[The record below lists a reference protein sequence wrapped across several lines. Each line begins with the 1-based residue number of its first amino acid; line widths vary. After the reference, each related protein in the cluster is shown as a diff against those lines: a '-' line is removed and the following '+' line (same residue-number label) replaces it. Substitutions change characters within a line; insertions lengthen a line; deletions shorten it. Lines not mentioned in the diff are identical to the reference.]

1 MRAEWEQAQL
11 VEPWAQA
18 MGEHGDYW
26 RQVLIN
32 PLVLAVAERVA
43 AGGDPFALS
52 VFEPL
57 LRGLPSVTARA
68 GGAGTAAGAPASL
81 AGVNVLDLGCG
92 EGCLGRLLCGRG
104 ASYVGLDS
112 SEALLA
118 IARRRAQ
125 AAGHEGRAR
134 FLTAELEGQAAP
146 ALAGAGAA
154 SMVVAA
160 VVLDHLSEV
169 TGFLGTLAGWAR
181 TLSGDV
187 PLLLITLAPERFQP
201 VKAEVLR
208 SGERIFHQRAVIES
222 CQREVTVWQRSR
234 RTYERMFR
242 DAGLFIRR
250 GEPLFFHREHSQ
262 AAPDQKDDASRR
274 PVFWAWLL
282 SARHGAVP
290 PAATVTWP
298 EDSDAAALRAS
309 MATVAPTIPVAS
321 HPPTL
326 TSVPP
331 APALSPATGSGSAS
345 STGSASGSAASAAPG
360 ARIFDFRPGEFIIR
374 VHNMGGELYGVLSG
388 AAKMMDGS
396 QELMTFRAGEVLG
409 DLETPDASGQCGS
422 FPFDVVASEEGCRIA
437 LYPEPHAT
445 AVLARSHDIGSRF
458 FRLLRDRLRLA
469 LWHYDIRELVGEY
482 LECGN
487 ERLEKRLLHRC
498 ARALLWAA
506 AIEGRGRAITF
517 GEEIAFLDPE
527 TIARR
532 FKPGTERIDFGVV
545 IRQLHLL
552 RMIDAFPGA
561 ALRKEEEARASA
573 SWETLVTS
581 ATRQHLA
588 AGLDAHLQATIKA
601 HTERLRVSGQLTKD
615 GNRTRQFQDVVDD
628 LATTVPGPAFRE
640 RLERWSAYIARAHRF
655 WEDRNP
661 WLIVLR
667 DVPALR
673 RIALGDAAGIDHTLG
688 ARAEYLLTEARRPT
702 WELVTAQAFTAR
714 RKEYISILDQF
725 VASDLAHDSHL
736 AFSSEAGA

>member
-1 MRAEWEQAQL
+1 MRAEWDQAQL
-11 VEPWAQA
+11 VEPWAEA

-43 AGGDPFALS
+43 AGGDPFAMS

-57 LRGLPSVTARA
+57 LHGLPSVVART
-68 GGAGTAAGAPASL
+68 GAGAASNGGRAPGAAGATGGGAAAGSL
-81 AGVNVLDLGCG
+81 AGVTVLDLGCG
-92 EGCLGRLLCGRG
+92 EGCLGRLLCARG
-104 ASYVGLDS
+104 AGYVGLDS

-118 IARRRAQ
+118 IARQRAL
-125 AAGHEGRAR
+125 AAGHQGRAR
-134 FLTAELEGQAAP
+134 FLTGELEGHAAA
-146 ALAGAGAA
+146 ALAGVGTPG
-154 SMVVAA
+154 MVVAA
-160 VVLDHLSEV
+160 VVLDHLGEV
-169 TGFLGTLAGWAR
+169 TGFLGALASWAR
-181 TLSGDV
+181 TLPGDV
-187 PLLLITLAPERFQP
+187 PLLLIMLAPERFQP

-222 CQREVTVWQRSR
+222 CQREVTVSLRSR
-234 RTYERMFR
+234 RTYERMLR

-250 GEPLFFHREHSQ
+250 CEPLFFHREHNL
-262 AAPDQKDDASRR
+262 APADQKDDASRR

-290 PAATVTWP
+290 AAATVSWP

-309 MATVAPTIPVAS
+309 MATVPA
-321 HPPTL
+321 PPT
-326 TSVPP
+326 
-331 APALSPATGSGSAS
+331 A
-345 STGSASGSAASAAPG
+345 SAASPPTAPATPTAPAPG
-360 ARIFDFRPGEFIIR
+360 ARIFDFRPGDFIIR
-374 VHNMGGELYGVLSG
+374 VHNMGGELYGVLAG

-506 AIEGRGRAITF
+506 AIEGRGRATAF
-517 GEEIAFLDPE
+517 GEEVAFLDPE

-573 SWETLVTS
+573 SWETLVAS
-581 ATRQHLA
+581 ATRQHLT
-588 AGLDAHLQATIKA
+588 AGLDAGLQSTIKA

-628 LATTVPGPAFRE
+628 LAATVPGPAFRE
-640 RLERWSAYIARAHRF
+640 RLERWSAYIARSHRF

-673 RIALGDAAGIDHTLG
+673 RIALGDAAGIDHALH
-688 ARAEYLLTEARRPT
+688 ARAEFLLTEARRPT
-702 WELVTAQAFTAR
+702 WELVTAQAFSAR
-714 RKEYISILDQF
+714 RKEYIAILDQF
-725 VASDLAHDSHL
+725 VAADLARDSRL
-736 AFSSEAGA
+736 AFSSEAGT